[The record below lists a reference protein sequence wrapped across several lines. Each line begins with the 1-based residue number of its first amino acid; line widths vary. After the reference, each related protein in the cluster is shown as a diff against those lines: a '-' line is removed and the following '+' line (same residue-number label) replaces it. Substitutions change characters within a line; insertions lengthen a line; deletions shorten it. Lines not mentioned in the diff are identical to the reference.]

1 MERKA
6 EVERT
11 TKETS
16 ISVSW
21 DLDGSGEYSISTGIP
36 FFDHMLDLFAKH
48 GLFDLVVT
56 AEGDTEVDNHHTVED
71 VGIAMGKALRDAL
84 GGMVGIKRYGSA
96 LVPMDETLCMTAVDI
111 SGRSSFIFR
120 GRLQGRTGG
129 FDVDVVREFLQAFVN
144 EARLTLH
151 VNLLYGNN
159 LHHKVEAVFK
169 SFARALRVAVEKD
182 DRIKGVLSTKGLAPA
197 IRVQLRRK
205 MRYLGICLGMQVL
218 FDSSEQAPGVKG
230 LGVIRGNVPRFTGS
244 MKVPHMGWNSI
255 TIRKESPILKGV
267 APGDFFYFVHSYYCA
282 PDDRSVIAT
291 TTDYDGP
298 FASSVDTG
306 SLFACQFHPE
316 KSQRVGLTLL
326 KNFLALAEG

>member
-1 MERKA
+1 MARKA

-56 AEGDTEVDNHHTVED
+56 AKGDTDVDNHHTVED

-84 GGMVGIKRYGSA
+84 GGMEGIRRYGSA

-111 SGRSSFIFR
+111 SGRSSFVFK
-120 GRLQGRTGG
+120 GRLPGRTGG
-129 FDVDVVREFLQAFVN
+129 FDVDVVKEFLQAFVN

-151 VNLLYGNN
+151 VNLLYGSN

-169 SFARALRVAVEKD
+169 SFARTLRAAVEKD
-182 DRIKGVLSTKGLAPA
+182 DRIKGVLSTKG
-197 IRVQLRRK
+197 
-205 MRYLGICLGMQVL
+205 VL
-218 FDSSEQAPGVKG
+218 
-230 LGVIRGNVPRFTGS
+230 
-244 MKVPHMGWNSI
+244 
-255 TIRKESPILKGV
+255 
-267 APGDFFYFVHSYYCA
+267 
-282 PDDRSVIAT
+282 
-291 TTDYDGP
+291 
-298 FASSVDTG
+298 
-306 SLFACQFHPE
+306 
-316 KSQRVGLTLL
+316 
-326 KNFLALAEG
+326 

>member
-1 MERKA
+1 MARKA

-48 GLFDLVVT
+48 GLFDLIVT
-56 AEGDTEVDNHHTVED
+56 AKGDTDVDNHHTVED

-84 GGMVGIKRYGSA
+84 GGMEGIRRYGSA

-111 SGRSSFIFR
+111 SGRSSFVFR

-129 FDVDVVREFLQAFVN
+129 FDVDVVKEFLQAFVN

-151 VNLLYGNN
+151 VNLLYGSN

-169 SFARALRVAVEKD
+169 SFARSLRAAAEKD
-182 DRIKGVLSTKGLAPA
+182 DRIKGVLSTKG
-197 IRVQLRRK
+197 
-205 MRYLGICLGMQVL
+205 VL
-218 FDSSEQAPGVKG
+218 
-230 LGVIRGNVPRFTGS
+230 
-244 MKVPHMGWNSI
+244 
-255 TIRKESPILKGV
+255 
-267 APGDFFYFVHSYYCA
+267 
-282 PDDRSVIAT
+282 
-291 TTDYDGP
+291 
-298 FASSVDTG
+298 
-306 SLFACQFHPE
+306 
-316 KSQRVGLTLL
+316 
-326 KNFLALAEG
+326 

>member
-1 MERKA
+1 MARKA

-48 GLFDLVVT
+48 GLFDLIV
-56 AEGDTEVDNHHTVED
+56 AAKGDTDVDNHHTVED

-84 GGMVGIKRYGSA
+84 GGMEGIRRYGSA

-111 SGRSSFIFR
+111 SGRSSFVFR

-129 FDVDVVREFLQAFVN
+129 FDVDVVKEFLQAFVN

-151 VNLLYGNN
+151 VNLLYGSN

-169 SFARALRVAVEKD
+169 SFARALRAAVEKD
-182 DRIKGVLSTKGLAPA
+182 DRVKGVLSTKG
-197 IRVQLRRK
+197 
-205 MRYLGICLGMQVL
+205 VL
-218 FDSSEQAPGVKG
+218 
-230 LGVIRGNVPRFTGS
+230 
-244 MKVPHMGWNSI
+244 
-255 TIRKESPILKGV
+255 
-267 APGDFFYFVHSYYCA
+267 
-282 PDDRSVIAT
+282 
-291 TTDYDGP
+291 
-298 FASSVDTG
+298 
-306 SLFACQFHPE
+306 
-316 KSQRVGLTLL
+316 
-326 KNFLALAEG
+326 